1 VTPGAQGLK
10 PVLDVAIPVVL
21 FLVMTIVGLDLT
33 RADFERVRARPR
45 VLVAGLAG
53 PLLLLPPAALL
64 VVALVP
70 MPVEIRE
77 GLLLLAV
84 CPVGGIS
91 NTYNYLA
98 RASTALS
105 VTLTAASCLLAV
117 ATMPVLTRLFEAAL
131 GRPLGFHA
139 PVGPLAVQILGM
151 LVLPVA
157 AGMALR
163 SRAPEFAARHEGAFR
178 RAAFGGLA
186 VLLGFIL
193 WKEWSRF
200 VANLAA
206 TAGAALLFVLLAMG
220 AGLLVA
226 LAAGADRRERFT
238 LSVEFATRN
247 NAIAAAVAITLLGD
261 TRFAVFATTYFFT
274 ESAPILAAV
283 WAFRRTNAGAR
294 RSS

>member
-1 VTPGAQGLK
+1 MKG
-10 PVLDVAIPVVL
+10 VLDVAVPVVT

-45 VLVAGLAG
+45 VLLAGLAG
-53 PLLLLPPAALL
+53 PLLLLPPAAFL

-117 ATMPVLTRLFEAAL
+117 ATMPLLTRLFEVAL
-131 GRPLGFHA
+131 GRPLGFRA

-157 AGMALR
+157 FGMALR
-163 SRAPEFAARHEGAFR
+163 SRAPEFAARHEAAFR

-186 VLLGFIL
+186 ALLGFIL
-193 WKEWSRF
+193 WREWSRF
-200 VANLAA
+200 IANLAA
-206 TAGAALLFVLLAMG
+206 TTGAALLFVLLAMG
-220 AGLLVA
+220 AGFLVA
-226 LAAGADRRERFT
+226 VAAGADRRERFT

-274 ESAPILAAV
+274 ESVPILGAV
-283 WAFRRTNAGAR
+283 WAFRRSNAEAR
-294 RSS
+294 RNP